1 MHALDPSGLI
11 AVCFVYAAAA
21 AIPAL
26 LPRLPIP
33 GVVLEIIGGALFG
46 PQILGLI
53 GHGPV
58 MNFLADF
65 GLAVLFLMAGF
76 EVDPVAL
83 RGTPLRLAFS
93 GWALSAAIA
102 LGLATALAHGG
113 IITSPVLTG
122 LALTTTAI
130 GALMPILRDGG
141 QLAPPYGPLILAAGA
156 VGEAAPVAA
165 LSLAIA
171 AQGGHTVEQAALL
184 VAFAVTAVL
193 AVAFAG
199 RLATGRFG
207 AVVARTMGSSGQL
220 PMRIMLVLTTLLV
233 LASEGIGIDAV
244 LGAFLAGAVARA
256 AMPHDLHEVVES
268 RLQGLGY
275 GFLVP
280 LFFIKA
286 GAGLDL
292 AALFAR
298 PSALLLMPL
307 FAAAMLAARGLP
319 AMLLYR
325 AVLPPRPRAAF
336 ALHSSTQLPLVVAFA
351 ALGVQSGAMPGWQAA
366 ALVGGALV
374 SLMLFPALAG
384 IIIGK
389 TSKVEESAAF

>member
-1 MHALDPSGLI
+1 MHSLDPSGLI

-26 LPRLPIP
+26 LPRLPLP
-33 GVVLEIIGGALFG
+33 GVVLEIIGGAVFG

-53 GHGPV
+53 GQGPV

-83 RGTPLRLAFS
+83 RGQPLRLAFS
-93 GWALSAAIA
+93 GWGLSAAIA
-102 LGLATALAHGG
+102 LGLTASLASTGL
-113 IITSPVLTG
+113 IASPVLTG

-141 QLAPPYGPLILAAGA
+141 LLAPPYGPLILAAGA

-171 AQGGHTVEQAALL
+171 AGGGHTAEQALLL
-184 VAFAVTAVL
+184 VAFAVFAIL
-193 AVAFAG
+193 AVAYAG
-199 RLATGRFG
+199 RLANGPFG
-207 AVVARTMGSSGQL
+207 ALVARTVGSSGQL
-220 PMRIMLVLTTLLV
+220 PMRIMLVMTTLLV

-256 AMPHDLHEVVES
+256 AMPHELHEVVES

-292 AALFAR
+292 AALVAL
-298 PSALLLMPL
+298 PKTLLLVPV
-307 FAAAMLAARGLP
+307 FALAMLAARGLP
-319 AMLLYR
+319 ALLLYR
-325 AVLPPRPRAAF
+325 GALPLKPRIAF
-336 ALHSSTQLPLVVAFA
+336 ALHCSTQLPLVVAFA
-351 ALGVQSGAMPGWQAA
+351 ALGVQSGAMPGAQGA
-366 ALVGGALV
+366 ALVGGALL
-374 SLMLFPALAG
+374 SLMLFPAVAG
-384 IIIGK
+384 AIRTQQG
-389 TSKVEESAAF
+389 SASF